1 MKILNFK
8 KIFHTLILIF
18 FITVSLPAAFPK
30 QNILSPQEAFKVSS
44 EQTDQG
50 INIVI
55 KLGDKIYAYDDKL
68 HIELVSPVKVL
79 LDKEIVR
86 PKPVSFHGFIVH
98 RKNINIQIP
107 ENIIKKYVKNG
118 KYKIKV
124 SYQGCS
130 ELGLCYQP
138 MSNIYKYNLSNN
150 ISKTNQIV
158 KPVTSVSEEDKIA
171 STIKN
176 SSFFIVLLTFFGFGL
191 LLSLT
196 PCVFPMIPILS
207 SVIVSQSDENMN
219 TKKAFFLSLVYVLS
233 MSLAYTIAGV
243 LAGLFGANIQVALQ
257 NPWVISIFSLIFVLL
272 AFSMFGFYEIQMP
285 SFIQSKLSKKSDS
298 RKKGGVLGVAIMGF
312 LSALIVGPCVAAPL
326 AGALV
331 YIGHSGDALLGGAA
345 LFVMSLGMGVPLLIV
360 GAGAGKFMPRPGPW
374 MDNIKAIFGVLM
386 LAVAIYMLSRILDAQ
401 VTMFLWMALLLITS
415 VYMGALEP
423 LSKEAK
429 GWVKFFKGLGLIVFI
444 YSIFLFIGAVSG
456 STNPLHPIDI
466 KTVQSW
472 IAVLEQSYIVYLLKS
487 YYKNYNKTIVKRP
500 KLFFYDTGVVCSLLG
515 ITPKQFLNSHPLK
528 GAIFETMVVSEF
540 IKYGRHTASP
550 HNFYYWRDKTGR
562 GIDLILEKQ
571 DNAIPVEIK
580 SGKTIQDYFFKNIRY
595 WLKLTGNSKGYLMYA
610 GNQQQKRSD
619 RTEVCTWNHIA
630 DLFS

>member
-8 KIFHTLILIF
+8 KVLHSLMLMF
-18 FITVSLPAAFPK
+18 FISISLHAAFPQ
-30 QNILSPQEAFKVSS
+30 QNILSPQEAFQVNSK
-44 EQTDQG
+44 QTDQG
-50 INIVI
+50 INIII
-55 KLGDKIYAYDDKL
+55 KLGDKIYAYDNKL
-68 HIELVSPVKVL
+68 HIDLISPVKIL

-86 PKPVSFHGFIVH
+86 PKPVPFHGFIVH

-107 ENIIKKYVKNG
+107 KNIIKKYVKNG

-130 ELGLCYQP
+130 EVGLCYQP
-138 MSNIYKYNLSNN
+138 MSKIYNYTLLNN

-158 KPVTSVSEEDKIA
+158 KPVTNTSEEDKIA

-207 SVIVSQSDENMN
+207 SVIVSQSDEHMN
-219 TKKAFFLSLVYVLS
+219 AKKAFFLSLVYVLA
-233 MSLAYTIAGV
+233 MSLAYTIAGI

-285 SFIQSKLSKKSDS
+285 SFIQSKLSKKSDNT
-298 RKKGGVLGVAIMGF
+298 KKGGILGVAIMGF

-331 YIGHSGDALLGGAA
+331 YIGQSGDALLGGAA

-360 GAGAGKFMPRPGPW
+360 GAGAGKFMPRPGTW

-386 LAVAIYMLSRILDAQ
+386 LAVAIYMLSRFLDAQ

-423 LSKEAK
+423 LAKEAK

-444 YSIFLFIGAVSG
+444 YSIFLFIGALTG

-466 KTVQSW
+466 KSIQAQTSNNKIGENSFKRVKT
-472 IAVLEQSYIVYLLKS
+472 LEEL
-487 YYKNYNKTIVKRP
+487 NKI
-500 KLFFYDTGVVCSLLG
+500 
-515 ITPKQFLNSHPLK
+515 
-528 GAIFETMVVSEF
+528 VSES
-540 IKYGRHTASP
+540 KKP
-550 HNFYYWRDKTGR
+550 VM
-562 GIDLILEKQ
+562 IDFRADWCISCKELEKVFQ
-571 DNAIPVEIK
+571 TPSIKEAMNNFNLLRVDVTKNSLEDKKILKRFNIFGPPAIV
-580 SGKTIQDYFFKNIRY
+580 FFKNGKE
-595 WLKLTGNSKGYLMYA
+595 LKSSKVVGYVNAEKL
-610 GNQQQKRSD
+610 QKVLQD
-619 RTEVCTWNHIA
+619 V
-630 DLFS
+630 L

>member
-107 ENIIKKYVKNG
+107 QNIIKKYVKNG

-257 NPWVISIFSLIFVLL
+257 NPWVISLFSLLFVLL

-285 SFIQSKLSKKSDS
+285 SFIQSKLSKKSDNN
-298 RKKGGVLGVAIMGF
+298 KKGGVVGVAIMGF

-331 YIGHSGDALLGGAA
+331 YIGQSGDALLGGAA

-423 LSKEAK
+423 LSKDAN
-429 GWVKFFKGLGLIVFI
+429 GWAKFFKGLGLIVFI
-444 YSIFLFIGAVSG
+444 YSIFLFIGALTG

-466 KTVQSW
+466 KSIQAQTSNNKIGENSFKRVKT
-472 IAVLEQSYIVYLLKS
+472 LEEL
-487 YYKNYNKTIVKRP
+487 NKI
-500 KLFFYDTGVVCSLLG
+500 
-515 ITPKQFLNSHPLK
+515 
-528 GAIFETMVVSEF
+528 VSES
-540 IKYGRHTASP
+540 KKP
-550 HNFYYWRDKTGR
+550 VM
-562 GIDLILEKQ
+562 IDFRADWCISCKELEKVFEAPSIMKAMYNFNLLQ
-571 DNAIPVEIK
+571 VDVTKNSLEDKKILKKFNIFGPPAIV
-580 SGKTIQDYFFKNIRY
+580 FFKNGKE
-595 WLKLTGNSKGYLMYA
+595 LKSLKVVGYL
-610 GNQQQKRSD
+610 NEKKLQKVLQ
-619 RTEVCTWNHIA
+619 EV
-630 DLFS
+630 LL

>member
-8 KIFHTLILIF
+8 KVLHPLMLIF
-18 FITVSLPAAFPK
+18 FISVSLHAAFPK

-44 EQTDQG
+44 KQTNQG
-50 INIVI
+50 INIAI
-55 KLGDKIYAYDDKL
+55 KLGDKIYAYDNKL
-68 HIELVSPVKVL
+68 HIELISPVKIL
-79 LDKEIVR
+79 LYKEIVR
-86 PKPVSFHGFIVH
+86 PKPVHFHGFIVH

-150 ISKTNQIV
+150 ISKTNQIE
-158 KPVTSVSEEDKIA
+158 KPVTNVSEEDKIA
-171 STIKN
+171 SSIKN
-176 SSFFIVLLTFFGFGL
+176 NNFFIVLLTFFGFGL

-207 SVIVSQSDENMN
+207 SVIVSQSDEHMN
-219 TKKAFFLSLVYVLS
+219 AKKAFFLSLVYVLA

-360 GAGAGKFMPRPGPW
+360 GAGAGKFMPRPGAW

-386 LAVAIYMLSRILDAQ
+386 LAVAIYMLSRFLDAQ

-415 VYMGALEP
+415 IYMGALEP
-423 LSKEAK
+423 LAKEAK

-444 YSIFLFIGAVSG
+444 YSIFLFIGALTG

-466 KTVQSW
+466 KSIQAQTSNNKIGENGFKRVKT
-472 IAVLEQSYIVYLLKS
+472 LEELNKIVSGSKKPVMIDFRADWCISCKEEEKTFKISSIKETMNNFNLLRVDVTKNSLEDKKLLKRF
-487 YYKNYNKTIVKRP
+487 NIFGPPAIV
-500 KLFFYDTGVVCSLLG
+500 
-515 ITPKQFLNSHPLK
+515 
-528 GAIFETMVVSEF
+528 
-540 IKYGRHTASP
+540 
-550 HNFYYWRDKTGR
+550 
-562 GIDLILEKQ
+562 
-571 DNAIPVEIK
+571 
-580 SGKTIQDYFFKNIRY
+580 FFKNGKE
-595 WLKLTGNSKGYLMYA
+595 LKSSKVVGYINAKEL
-610 GNQQQKRSD
+610 QKVLQD
-619 RTEVCTWNHIA
+619 V
-630 DLFS
+630 L